1 VVVIKE
7 STSSTVIEL
16 VVVAIALELL
26 SDVAWDLV
34 KQDETYMIVE
44 QVSSKVGFKVS
55 TSSSTMVM
63 VELLFEVLATQ

>member
-1 VVVIKE
+1 MVVIKE